1 MAKHSMSFRAPPTI
15 IFDNGTNFASKQVVS
30 FCAKYKITHRY
41 STPYYP
47 QGNNQVEI
55 GNDTILDS
63 L

>member
-1 MAKHSMSFRAPPTI
+1 MSFRAPPTI
-15 IFDNGTNFASKQVVS
+15 IFDNGMNFASKQVAS

-47 QGNNQVEI
+47 QGNDQAEI
-55 GNDTILDS
+55 SNDTILDS